1 MIIQSYWRGK
11 CARQY
16 LSYLR
21 RRRRAAHIITSAF
34 LKYNRSKK
42 LHEQMKIIR
51 QRQFN
56 FFQKKQ
62 SELRENWTYVMSNRR
77 TIIHLPSLG
86 FLTCIRK
93 TIKDLSRREN
103 YQIGRLC
110 DLEDP
115 NVNIIYI
122 SSLPITEEILQYY
135 DRLVSPTMNE

>member
-1 MIIQSYWRGK
+1 
-11 CARQY
+11 
-16 LSYLR
+16 
-21 RRRRAAHIITSAF
+21 
-34 LKYNRSKK
+34 
-42 LHEQMKIIR
+42 MKIIR

-86 FLTCIRK
+86 FLTSIRK
-93 TIKDLSRREN
+93 NIKDLSRREN

-115 NVNIIYI
+115 NVNVIYI